1 MLKSER
7 HHWWPRCVSRHWAD
21 VDGNTGW
28 ITNTGDLRRLRPYAL
43 GQIGNGHHI
52 KGSHTPGESDPW
64 DTSFEHEFNLAD
76 STFPDTIQWLESL
89 ECEAKPDQPLC
100 NRFLAQSASDDQ
112 LRLLTESAV
121 SLAVRSPRFRERCVA
136 LAEDLRGPLSEAE
149 RNALIGMNMRHA
161 QRSISDSLGTKAKY
175 AVLLTREREFIYG
188 DGFFQNVSGT
198 APQFTKVRLLAP
210 ITPTMSVMIF
220 QPSHYHPEPRLSAIV
235 LTETEVAAC
244 NDAVQIYS
252 GRDLF
257 FRSQEPILL
266 AEFTSGQ
273 YMSYA
278 STDNPIDGIMDNLP
292 GVPQRHRLREL
303 AELDTLRSKNNEGSS
318 RA

>member
-21 VDGNTGW
+21 VDGKTGW
-28 ITNTGDLRRLRPYAL
+28 ISNTGGFRRLRPDAL

-52 KGSHTPGESDPW
+52 KVSHTPGGSSLW

-89 ECEAKPDQPLC
+89 ECEANPDQPLR

-112 LRLLTESAV
+112 LRLLTEAAV
-121 SLAVRSPRFRERCVA
+121 SLAVRSPRFREKCVA
-136 LAEDLRGPLSEAE
+136 LAEDLRGPLPEAE
-149 RNALIGMNMRHA
+149 RNALIGMNMRHL
-161 QRSISDSLGTKAKY
+161 QRSISDSLGTNAKF

-188 DGFFQNVSGT
+188 DGFFQNLSGT
-198 APQFTKVRLLAP
+198 APQFNMVRLLAP
-210 ITPTMSVMIF
+210 ITPTMSVAIF
-220 QPSHYHPEPRLSAIV
+220 QPSQYRPEPRLSAIV

-257 FRSQEPILL
+257 FRSQVPLL
-266 AEFTSGQ
+266 LTQFTSGQ
-273 YMSYA
+273 YMNYA
-278 STDNPIDGIMDNLP
+278 STDNPIDRLMDKLP
-292 GVPQRHRLREL
+292 GVTPRRGPL
-303 AELDTLRSKNNEGSS
+303 
-318 RA
+318 